1 MKLSILAGSTSQTVN
16 VFIRSSASTTGA
28 GLTGLVYNTASL
40 TAYYGL
46 SRAAAVSISLGT
58 QTATGAWSSGGFVE
72 ISSAN
77 MPGWYRFDIPNAALA
92 SGRFV
97 SIHLQGAANM
107 APCPIEIELTA
118 TNNQSATAFITGVN
132 SLAPP
137 TNWNLLSVD
146 SNGRVDVIKVAGTSQ
161 TARDLGANIDT
172 TISSRS
178 SHTAADV
185 WAAAT
190 RTLSAFAFSVT
201 ASSVSDKTGYAL
213 TSAYD
218 PAKTAA
224 QAGDAMA
231 LTSGERTSL
240 TGVIWAALT
249 SGLTTVSSIGKL
261 LVDDINATISS
272 RSTYAGGDTS
282 GTTTLLSRISAAV
295 TITGGKVDVNDKTG
309 FALTSA
315 YDPAKTAAQAGDAMA
330 LTSGERTTLAA
341 SIWNA
346 LTSGLTTV
354 ASIGK
359 LLVDNVNATISSRL
373 ASSSYTAPDNTGIA
387 AIQAKTDNLPAA
399 PAATS
404 DIPSAASIR
413 AEMDSNST
421 KLANLDAAVSTRS
434 TFAGGAVASVT
445 APVALTSA
453 YDAAKTAAQPSDVP
467 TTSEITEAIL
477 KRKIVWN
484 TGTGQFDVY
493 DAAGSTVAF
502 SLQPTTD
509 PTADPIVGIE
519 EA

>member
-1 MKLSILAGSTSQTVN
+1 MKYLKQSTAAVIPFGPALLPSDGVTLVTSL
-16 VFIRSSASTTGA
+16 VTALDHASTGIFLIKNGSAGA
-28 GLTGLVYNTASL
+28 VRHATV
-40 TAYYGL
+40 
-46 SRAAAVSISLGT
+46 
-58 QTATGAWSSGGFVE
+58 TATTYDSYGNYLVTLDATDT
-72 ISSAN
+72 N
-77 MPGWYRFDIPNAALA
+77 TL
-92 SGRFV
+92 GR
-97 SIHLQGAANM
+97 L
-107 APCPIEIELTA
+107 
-118 TNNQSATAFITGVN
+118 
-132 SLAPP
+132 
-137 TNWNLLSVD
+137 
-146 SNGRVDVIKVAGTSQ
+146 RVMYA
-161 TARDLGANIDT
+161 
-172 TISSRS
+172 
-178 SHTAADV
+178 
-185 WAAAT
+185 AAAT
-190 RTLSAFAFSVT
+190 TAPIWEDFTVLSANIYDSLIAGTDLFDVSATQLAGQAIT
-201 ASSVSDKTGYAL
+201 ATRPDYAAHYRP
-213 TSAYD
+213 TAYD

-231 LTSGERTSL
+231 LTSGERTTL

-261 LVDDINATISS
+261 LVDNINATISS

-434 TFAGGAVASVT
+434 TYAGGAVASVT